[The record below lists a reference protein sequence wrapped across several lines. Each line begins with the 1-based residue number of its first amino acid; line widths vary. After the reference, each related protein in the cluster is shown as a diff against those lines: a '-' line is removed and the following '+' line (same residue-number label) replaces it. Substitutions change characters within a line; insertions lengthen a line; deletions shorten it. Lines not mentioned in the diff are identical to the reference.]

1 MNEKELKRDNSITF
15 KTDKEFKDNLKK
27 LSELETRTMSQTIE
41 HYLKPV
47 IEERIKELEGK

>member
-1 MNEKELKRDNSITF
+1 MNEKELKKDNSITF
-15 KTDKEFKDNLKK
+15 KTDKEFKDKLKK
-27 LSELETRTMSQTIE
+27 LGELETRTMSQTIE